1 MQPSKMEIPK
11 DASNQ
16 KVFRDGIKE
25 HRGSYFVIYK
35 PADVNSSLALVS
47 LVFPETNVEVT
58 EVRRVMEQELKHWLN
73 RFSVPV
79 MVSAFDA
86 KDSVIRFSDE
96 PHESHL
102 MGYIDPHAGRLVQK
116 WGLFED
122 AEMPSEQKDVGHLER
137 VYQGV
142 PFRLQEKVREEVRRE
157 ARARGRVIRFIVF
170 FYAGG
175 AVLIELIA
183 LGVNWLGHVLAAVS
197 IATGSYKLGR
207 VMGWLKPNK
216 RDKEKAEKE
225 QKMGHYYYHCEQNPE
240 AFNRLKCENFERDA
254 IEQTRNES
262 EAIRK
267 DHERKDEPS

>member
-1 MQPSKMEIPK
+1 MQPPKMEIPK

-47 LVFPETNVEVT
+47 LVFPETSVEVT
-58 EVRRVMEQELKHWLN
+58 EVRRAMEQELKHWLN

-79 MVSAFDA
+79 MVTAFDVT
-86 KDSVIRFSDE
+86 DRLIHFSE
-96 PHESHL
+96 GPYESHL
-102 MGYIDPHAGRLVQK
+102 MGYIDPHTGGLVQK
-116 WGLFED
+116 WGLFEED
-122 AEMPSEQKDVGHLER
+122 ETPSEQKDVGYLER

-142 PFRLQEKVREEVRRE
+142 PFRLQGKVREEVRRE
-157 ARARGRVIRFIVF
+157 ARVRGRVIRFIVF
-170 FYAGG
+170 FYVGG

-197 IATGSYKLGR
+197 IAVGSYKLGKA
-207 VMGWLKPNK
+207 MGWLKPTK
-216 RDKEKAEKE
+216 RDKEKAEKG
-225 QKMGHYYYHCEQNPE
+225 QKMGHYFYHCERNPE

-254 IEQTRNES
+254 IEQTHKES
-262 EAIRK
+262 EAVRK
-267 DHERKDEPS
+267 SQRSGGSVK